1 MIKPPSTL
9 RQMSSLCDIMNGL
22 LSPQGCP
29 WDQEQTPKSITPNI
43 LEEAHEL
50 VEAIEKENLKD
61 IKEEL
66 GDVLLQ
72 VVFQSA
78 MFEKQG
84 HFNFDD
90 VVEGICTK
98 LVTRHPHVFGDIK
111 AKDSQEALQSW
122 NEAKSKE
129 KKSSDDGVFN
139 IPISLPALQRAH
151 KIGTKTTSLKFD
163 WEGPDGALEKVVEE
177 MEEFKQ
183 AYRSGAKQHT
193 EEELGD
199 LFFALAQMAR
209 HLKLEAESVARA
221 ANRKF
226 ETRFKKLLERAT
238 AQNLDFNLLS
248 LEEKEKLWQQV
259 KDEE

>member
-1 MIKPPSTL
+1 MIKPPNSL
-9 RQMSSLCDIMNGL
+9 RHIEDLKAIMNGL
-22 LSPQGCP
+22 LSKDGCP
-29 WDQEQTPKSITPNI
+29 WDREQTPKSITPNMI
-43 LEEAHEL
+43 EEAHEL
-50 VEAIEKENLKD
+50 VEAIENDDLKA

-78 MFEKQG
+78 MFEGQG
-84 HFNFDD
+84 KFNFDD

-98 LVTRHPHVFGDIK
+98 LVTRHPHVFGDVK
-111 AKDSQEALQSW
+111 ANNSAEALKSW
-122 NEAKSKE
+122 NTAKSKE
-129 KKSSDDGVFN
+129 KKSTDSFFG
-139 IPISLPALQRAH
+139 IPQALPALSRAH

-163 WEGPDGALEKVVEE
+163 WEGPEGALEKVVEE
-177 MEEFKQ
+177 MEELKQ
-183 AYRSGAKQHT
+183 AYSSGDKKHT

-199 LFFALAQMAR
+199 LFFALAQFAR
-209 HLKLEAESVARA
+209 HLKLEAETVARA

-248 LEEKEKLWQQV
+248 FDDKEKLWQQV